1 MKHFELQDLLNKR
14 TYSTNGGL
22 ITVDIEEDGA
32 ISSLNLFLEPKGD
45 PDKVREA
52 LFVIQ
57 QHLDEWVG
65 KD

>member
-1 MKHFELQDLLNKR
+1 MNHFELQDLLNRR
-14 TYSTNGGL
+14 TYSANGGL

-32 ISSLNLFLEPKGD
+32 ISSLSLVLEPKGD
-45 PDKVREA
+45 PNKVRQA
-52 LFVIQ
+52 LFIIQ